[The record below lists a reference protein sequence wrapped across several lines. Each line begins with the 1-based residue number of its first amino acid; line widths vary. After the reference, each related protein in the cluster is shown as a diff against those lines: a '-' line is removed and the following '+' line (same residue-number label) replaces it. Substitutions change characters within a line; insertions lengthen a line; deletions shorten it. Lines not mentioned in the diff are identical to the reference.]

1 MAQTLKY
8 NLRDLSL
15 QKILFKLNHE
25 RLTGTLAVTTPNF
38 TKKVYFVKGDVI
50 FAGSTYEDDR
60 LGEMLLKAGKIT
72 VDQYEESVR
81 LLKQTKKRQGAI
93 LVELGYLTPKDL
105 FWGVKYQVKEII
117 YSLFLLEEGKCE
129 FIEGEVPKDE
139 VITLQMSIGK
149 LIHEGVKRI
158 NNWTILKKDMPDT
171 ESVLR
176 LTRDPR
182 NLFQDVELSPDDK
195 KMLPQ
200 VDGTKTIKEL
210 IDSSFMGSFEAMKTL
225 HVLWSLG
232 ILEKKETI
240 QADVKDADET
250 ISLDDILQP
259 FAEEEDKF
267 VKRVVEIYSN
277 LNNLGPDKLL
287 EVNEKSGA
295 DTIKKNYYRLSREF
309 HPDRCFYAHDT
320 TLKDKLTAIFDAL
333 SNAYEELKDEGKRKQ
348 YFDSH
353 PAESGSGHAK
363 EKEGGESDGESK
375 FRLGTEKLK
384 ENDYETAVE
393 LFNAAIKINPK
404 IAQYW
409 SYLSLALS
417 KIPNK
422 LKEAEDALLETIKL
436 EPMVGEH
443 YANLGLLYIKEGL
456 SKRASSQF
464 EKALKF
470 EPGNVKALKG
480 LKKVKTQ

>member
-8 NLRDLSL
+8 NLRNLSL

-38 TKKVYFVKGDVI
+38 TKKVYLVKGDAI

-72 VDQYEESVR
+72 VDQYEESVKI
-81 LLKQTKKRQGAI
+81 LKQTKKRQGAI
-93 LVELGYLTPKDL
+93 LVELGYLTAKDL

-117 YSLFLLEEGKCE
+117 HSLFLLEEGECE

-139 VITLQMSIGK
+139 VITLQMSMGK
-149 LIHEGVKRI
+149 LIYEGVKRI
-158 NNWTILKKDMPDT
+158 NNWGMLKAHMPDAD
-171 ESVLR
+171 SVLR
-176 LTRDPR
+176 LTKDPR
-182 NLFQDVELSPDDK
+182 NLFQDVDLSPDDK

-200 VDGTKTIKEL
+200 VDGIKTIKEL
-210 IDSSFMGSFEAMKTL
+210 IDGSFMGSFEAMKTL
-225 HVLWSLG
+225 YILWSLG
-232 ILEKKETI
+232 ILEKKETV
-240 QADVKDADET
+240 QADVKDTGET

-267 VKRVVEIYSN
+267 VKKVREIYPN
-277 LNNLGPDKLL
+277 LNRLGPDKLL
-287 EVNEKSGA
+287 EVNGKSDA

-333 SNAYEELKDEGKRKQ
+333 SNAYEELKDETKRKQ

-353 PAESGSGHAK
+353 PAPLGTSDLEENSTGA
-363 EKEGGESDGESK
+363 SDGEKK
-375 FRLGTEKLK
+375 FMLGTEKLK
-384 ENDYETAVE
+384 EDDYETAVE
-393 LFNAAIKINPK
+393 LFNEAVKMNPK
-404 IAQYW
+404 VAQYW

-417 KIPNK
+417 KIPNR

-436 EPMVGEH
+436 EPMIGEH
-443 YANLGLLYIKEGL
+443 YANLGLLYAKEGL
-456 SKRASSQF
+456 NKRAITQF

-470 EPGNVKALKG
+470 EAGNVKALKW
-480 LKKVKTQ
+480 LKKIKGQ